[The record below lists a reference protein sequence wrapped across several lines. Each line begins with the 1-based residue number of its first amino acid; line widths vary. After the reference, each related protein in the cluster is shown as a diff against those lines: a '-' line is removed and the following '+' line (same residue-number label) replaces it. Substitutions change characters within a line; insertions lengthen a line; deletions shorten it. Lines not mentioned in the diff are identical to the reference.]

1 MSDESQSLR
10 LLQELD
16 ESTDWEQPGDVL
28 AINDPE
34 EGNAGVGVMPPTHP
48 SSDDSGEELDAGED
62 MKSILGCVDDMVRNG
77 AVEDILVIANL
88 TLGDEQIVFTTVQR
102 NDLIIG
108 MLEIAKMN
116 WFSTQLD
123 LQSMEDEDRE
133 EV

>member
-1 MSDESQSLR
+1 MSDESPTLR

-28 AINDPE
+28 AINDKE
-34 EGNAGVGVMPPTHP
+34 EGNSSVALLPTP
-48 SSDDSGEELDAGED
+48 DKGPGGPGEGLDSKED